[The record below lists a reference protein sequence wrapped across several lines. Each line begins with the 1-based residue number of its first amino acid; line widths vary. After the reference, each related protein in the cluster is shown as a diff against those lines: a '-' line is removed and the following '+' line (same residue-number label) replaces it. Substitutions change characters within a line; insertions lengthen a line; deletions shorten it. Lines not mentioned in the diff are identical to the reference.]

1 MLLVGWRFN
10 PPVPAGTDAPDASF
24 SATRAAEALHEVF
37 GEGPHPT
44 GSRANEE
51 VRGRLVAHLKRLGL
65 EPTEQRAKGCNRFA
79 VCADLV
85 NVIAELPGQSEDAL
99 LLVTHYDSVPAAAG
113 AADDGAGVA
122 AVLEAARA
130 LLTEPERPLSI
141 ILLFTDGEELGLLG
155 AKAFVAS
162 HPAMARVKTVINLEA
177 RGVAGPSL
185 MFETSGPSGAL
196 VEHLKALPRPV
207 TSSLMDAVYRRLPND
222 TDFSAFRDAGKP
234 GFNFAFIRDFGR
246 YHTPQ
251 DDLDHLDRG
260 SLQHHGDNVLALT
273 RSLLAAPLTNTDT
286 DAVWFELFGWMWWWP
301 QTWSVP
307 LAIIAAALV
316 LGAVARSFSTEESFF
331 PRYMK
336 ALGAVLATLLLNL
349 GLAYGIVRLLH
360 GRTTSLVPDHA
371 HAGWAL
377 AAVALGSI
385 VLGATLLRVTAMR
398 CGASA
403 AQAAGWSLWALFG
416 ALLSTELPAACHL
429 FVVPTM
435 VAGVL
440 GIAWTRLPPD
450 DPRRVHATLL
460 PQAVAVVLWGEAL
473 LGLVDTF
480 NLVGAFAAGPLV
492 GLWMAASAS
501 HWVPDVDA
509 ADRTPWLRRVAAGA
523 SVATLVLVGIAYAQ
537 PVHDESHP
545 QRMSIG
551 YYEAQGT
558 AQWWVDASFGDVPE
572 AVRAAGNLGAAGPS
586 PHPFVSFVQASTGA
600 TEAVGLA
607 VPKLEVVAVE
617 GSRWR
622 LRLHSPR
629 GARVLALMT
638 PPSLKLDTVT
648 IDGQSVRPYVL
659 SDSPLFPGFRSVATA
674 SAPNE
679 GVEVDLDIG
688 AGQPPTVLVMDVTFD
703 LPATAD
709 PLVTAR
715 GRTGFGSQN
724 GDVSVVV
731 SRIALRHPDL
741 LPHE

>member
-1 MLLVGWRFN
+1 M
-10 PPVPAGTDAPDASF
+10 
-24 SATRAAEALHEVF
+24 

-44 GSRANEE
+44 GSRANDE

-65 EPTEQRAKGCNRFA
+65 TPTEQRAKGCNRFA
-79 VCADLV
+79 ICADVV
-85 NVIAELPGQSEDAL
+85 NVVAELPGQSEEAL
-99 LLVTHYDSVPAAAG
+99 LLVTHYDSVPAAPG
-113 AADDGAGVA
+113 AADDGAGVG

-130 LLTEPERPLSI
+130 LLTEGDRPFSV

-177 RGVAGPSL
+177 RGVGGPSL
-185 MFETSGPSGAL
+185 MFETSGPSRPL

-234 GFNFAFIRDFGR
+234 GFNFAFIRGFAR

-273 RSLLAAPLTNTDT
+273 RSLLVAPLTDEGV
-286 DAVWFELFGWMWWWP
+286 DAVWFELLGWLWWWP
-301 QTWSVP
+301 QAWSMP
-307 LAIIAAALV
+307 LAVVAAALV
-316 LGAVARSFSTEESFF
+316 LGAVARAFSTEESFF

-371 HAGWAL
+371 HASWAL

-385 VLGATLLRVTAMR
+385 VLGATLLRVTARR
-398 CGASA
+398 CGPSA

-416 ALLSTELPAACHL
+416 ALMSTELPAACHL
-429 FVVPTM
+429 FVVPTLL
-435 VAGVL
+435 AGVVGVAL
-440 GIAWTRLPPD
+440 TRLPPD
-450 DPRRVHATLL
+450 DPRRVHAMLL
-460 PQAVAVVLWGEAL
+460 PQAVAVVMWGETL

-492 GLWMAASAS
+492 SLWMAASAS
-501 HWVPDVDA
+501 HWVPDIGA
-509 ADRTPWLRRVAAGA
+509 PEKTPWLRRVAGGFTL
-523 SVATLVLVGIAYAQ
+523 ATLALVGIAFLQ

-551 YYEAQGT
+551 YYQAQGT
-558 AQWWVDASFGDVPE
+558 AQWWVDASFGDVPDD
-572 AVRAAGNLGAAGPS
+572 VRSAGKLGEAGPS
-586 PHPFVSFVQASTGA
+586 PHPFVSFVRASTGA
-600 TEAVGLA
+600 TKWVGLT
-607 VPKLEVVAVE
+607 PPSLEVVAVD
-617 GSRWR
+617 GNRWR
-622 LRLHSPR
+622 LRLRSRR
-629 GARVLALMT
+629 GAHVLALMI
-638 PPSLKLDTVT
+638 PPSLALDTVT

-659 SDSPLFPGFRSVATA
+659 GDSPLFPGFRSVASA
-674 SAPNE
+674 SAPSE
-679 GVEVDLDIG
+679 GVEIELDIG

-703 LPATAD
+703 LPATAEA
-709 PLVTAR
+709 LVTAR
-715 GRTGFGSQN
+715 GDRGFGSQN
-724 GDVSVVV
+724 GDASIVV
-731 SRIALRHPDL
+731 SPIPLRHPDL
-741 LPHE
+741 LPPD